1 VKREKMNRKN
11 VVMALL
17 LVAMMVCAAMP
28 IAMPSEDAGSSV
40 SVVSSTPEITAMILD
55 PAEITLVPGI
65 SVEGTLTVDVFCPNS
80 VDWIKSVELVTVA
93 PETLMPLPIPLKLIE
108 VDKERINAN
117 YQLVMEL
124 PCNMPAGE
132 YTLTVTVTD
141 KEGNTATASASAT
154 VLETLAFSV
163 TDVAFGTLAPGKS
176 SDATSTVTNLGNV
189 RFKFDKKDGIVPS
202 DMSSGGS
209 GIIEAKN
216 IAVDWDWKTVIMRG
230 FFTQDDA
237 IKEVPFTLKV
247 PFGTPPGEYTGRIVF
262 TPKAVK

>member
-1 VKREKMNRKN
+1 
-11 VVMALL
+11 
-17 LVAMMVCAAMP
+17 MMLCAAMP

-40 SVVSSTPEITAMILD
+40 SVVSSSPEITAIILD
-55 PAEITLVPGI
+55 PAEITLVPGL

-80 VDWIKSVELVTVA
+80 VDWIQSAVLTKVE
-93 PETLMPLPIPLKLIE
+93 PEMGVPMPIPLSLIE
-108 VDKERINAN
+108 VDEERINAK

-124 PCNMPAGE
+124 PCNMPAGD

-141 KEGNTATASASAT
+141 RDDNTATASASAT
-154 VLETLAFSV
+154 VSETLAFSV
-163 TDVAFGTLAPGKS
+163 TDVEFGSVAPGMS
-176 SDATSTVTNLGNV
+176 SDASSTVTNLGNV
-189 RFKFDKKDGIVPS
+189 RFKFEKKDEIVPS
-202 DMSSGGS
+202 DMSSGSS

-247 PFGTPPGEYTGRIVF
+247 PFGVPPGEYTGRIVF

>member
-1 VKREKMNRKN
+1 MNMRS
-11 VVMALL
+11 VVLALL
-17 LVAMMVCAAMP
+17 IVAIMVYAVMP

-65 SVEGTLTVDVFCPNS
+65 SVEGTITVDVLCPNS
-80 VDWIKSVELVTVA
+80 VDWIECVELVTVA
-93 PETLMPLPIPLKLIE
+93 PETLMPLPIPLKLIK
-108 VDKERINAN
+108 VDKERINAK

-163 TDVAFGTLAPGKS
+163 TDVEFGSLAPGKS
-176 SDATSTVTNLGNV
+176 SEASSTVTNLGNV
-189 RFKFDKKDGIVPS
+189 RFKFAKKDGIVPS

-209 GIIEAKN
+209 GIIEAQN
-216 IAVDWDWKTVIMRG
+216 IAVGWDWKTVIARG
-230 FFTQDDA
+230 FFSQDESV
-237 IKEVPFTLKV
+237 KEVPFTLKV
-247 PFGTPPGEYTGRIVF
+247 PFGTPPGAYTGRIVF
-262 TPKAVK
+262 TPTPVK